1 MLHTARIVVAVDL
14 SAIIFV
20 ALALAWAV
28 YLIPKALKHHDEMAS
43 DRLLEGHSDKVR
55 ILSRKGTTAVVE
67 VDEVVVEEVAPAAP
81 VAEQV
86 PEPGPVV
93 ASTAGPSRAPI
104 PAPIPAPL
112 VTRSTARKAAQRRRR
127 VLGVLVAVLVAVWAA
142 TWLAYL
148 PIWAPAVPG
157 ALVVAWL
164 VIARLS
170 VRKQQRARRARPV
183 ASPARTVTSSLV
195 DLGHPSQS
203 AADLSGHARRQ
214 PTSTSNADEFLEQ
227 LADEDTTGLA
237 REDIEAVLADDG
249 SLWDPLP
256 MTLPTYVNKA
266 RARRTVR
273 TIELTG
279 INSSGHDESDS
290 VLARQAA
297 ESAQV
302 AEETEAQRKAAG
314 A

>member
-1 MLHTARIVVAVDL
+1 MDL

-20 ALALAWAV
+20 VLALAWAV

-43 DRLLEGHSDKVR
+43 DRLVEGHSDKVR
-55 ILSRKGTTAVVE
+55 ILSRKAKNVVA
-67 VDEVVVEEVAPAAP
+67 EVAEAVTPTAPATKYDVAADPGYPPARKAP
-81 VAEQV
+81 VLEAD
-86 PEPGPVV
+86 PVSSPV
-93 ASTAGPSRAPI
+93 LTRA
-104 PAPIPAPL
+104 
-112 VTRSTARKAAQRRRR
+112 TARKAAQRRRR
-127 VLGVLVAVLVAVWAA
+127 VLGVLVLALVVVWGL
-142 TWLAYL
+142 TWFAYL
-148 PIWAPAVPG
+148 PIWAPGVPG

-170 VRKQQRARRARPV
+170 VRKQQRRRRTRPV
-183 ASPARTVTSSLV
+183 ESAPVAE
-195 DLGHPSQS
+195 HPEHVEAHVES
-203 AADLSGHARRQ
+203 
-214 PTSTSNADEFLEQ
+214 SNADQFLEQ

-237 REDIEAVLADDG
+237 REQIEAVLADDG

-279 INSSGHDESDS
+279 MTSSGHDETDS
-290 VLARQAA
+290 ALARDAR
-297 ESAQV
+297 ESAQES
-302 AEETEAQRKAAG
+302 AEAEAEAATRRKAAG

>member
-1 MLHTARIVVAVDL
+1 VDL

-20 ALALAWAV
+20 VLALAWAV

-43 DRLLEGHSDKVR
+43 DRLVHGHSDKVR
-55 ILSRKGTTAVVE
+55 ILSRKSRTAVVE
-67 VDEVVVEEVAPAAP
+67 AAEAVEPAAP
-81 VAEQV
+81 EATPGPT
-86 PEPGPVV
+86 PEPTPAV
-93 ASTAGPSRAPI
+93 ATIAPPRA
-104 PAPIPAPL
+104 
-112 VTRSTARKAAQRRRR
+112 TRATARKAAKRRRR
-127 VLGVLVAVLVAVWAA
+127 VLGLLVLALAVVWGL
-142 TWLAYL
+142 TWFAYL
-148 PIWAPAVPG
+148 PIWAPGVPG

-170 VRKQQRARRARPV
+170 VRKQQRRRRRARSAGSMPDRQ
-183 ASPARTVTSSLV
+183 ASSVVEEGLQASSVVEEGRQARLETTTV
-195 DLGHPSQS
+195 PS
-203 AADLSGHARRQ
+203 AE
-214 PTSTSNADEFLEQ
+214 EFLDE

-237 REDIEAVLADDG
+237 REDIEAALAQDG

-279 INSSGHDESDS
+279 INSSGHDETDS
-290 VLARQAA
+290 ALAREASESAQAA
-297 ESAQV
+297 EESA
-302 AEETEAQRKAAG
+302 ARRKVAG